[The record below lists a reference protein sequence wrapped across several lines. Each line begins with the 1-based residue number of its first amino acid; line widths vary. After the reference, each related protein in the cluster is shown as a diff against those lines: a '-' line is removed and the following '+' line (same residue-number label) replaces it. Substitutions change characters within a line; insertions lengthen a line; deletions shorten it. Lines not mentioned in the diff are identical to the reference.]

1 MSLIKAL
8 FAQFKF
14 FQKKANL
21 IYVSIAGAILTMA
34 LKFGGYIVTGS
45 VGVLSDAAESIIN
58 LIASILALI
67 ILSIASRPPDS
78 THSFGHE
85 KAEYFSSGVEGALI
99 VLAAIGILYSAT
111 QRLLHPQ
118 PLENLDFGVYIV
130 AAAALLNLAI
140 ALFLLKAAQAFDSI
154 TLEADA
160 KHLLTDV
167 YTSAGVI
174 AGLFVVK
181 YTGWQ
186 LMDPLIAYAI
196 GGNII
201 LTGFSLVKR
210 SVRGLMDYRL
220 PPEEIHKIDEVI
232 HLHEK
237 DVVGYHNL
245 RTRKAGP
252 KRFIEFH
259 MLVQGKMTVQE
270 AHDLCENIEQEIQAR
285 LPNSEIIIHVEPSE
299 DISSWDL
306 KEGAIGRV
314 FRKDHDNPLR
324 MP

>member
-1 MSLIKAL
+1 
-8 FAQFKF
+8 
-14 FQKKANL
+14 
-21 IYVSIAGAILTMA
+21 MA
-34 LKFGGYIVTGS
+34 
-45 VGVLSDAAESIIN
+45 
-58 LIASILALI
+58 
-67 ILSIASRPPDS
+67 
-78 THSFGHE
+78 
-85 KAEYFSSGVEGALI
+85 
-99 VLAAIGILYSAT
+99 AAIGILYSAT
-111 QRLLHPQ
+111 QRLLHPRA
-118 PLENLDFGVYIV
+118 LENIDLGVYIV
-130 AAAALLNLAI
+130 AIAALLNLAI
-140 ALFLLKAAQAFDSI
+140 ALFLLRAAREFDSI

-167 YTSAGVI
+167 YTSGGVI

-181 YTGWQ
+181 FTGWQ
-186 LMDPLIAYAI
+186 IMDTLIAYAI

-220 PPEEIHKIDEVI
+220 PADEIDKIDEVI

-237 DVVGYHNL
+237 EVVGYHNL

-259 MLVQGKMTVQE
+259 MLVQGKMTVQQ
-270 AHDLCENIEQEIQAR
+270 AHDLCEQIEGEIQAR

-299 DISSWDL
+299 DVSSWDL
-306 KEGAIGRV
+306 KEGALGRV
-314 FRKDHDNPLR
+314 FREDHDNPLR

>member
-1 MSLIKAL
+1 M
-8 FAQFKF
+8 FTQFKF

-21 IYVSIAGAILTMA
+21 IYLSLLGAVLTMA
-34 LKFGGYIVTGS
+34 LKFSGYLITGS

-58 LIASILALI
+58 LIASLLALI
-67 ILSIASRPPDS
+67 ILSIASRPPDA

-99 VLAAIGILYSAT
+99 VAAAIGILYSAT
-111 QRLLHPQ
+111 QRLMHPRA
-118 PLENLDFGVYIV
+118 LENIDLGVTIV
-130 AAAALLNLAI
+130 AMAALLNLAI
-140 ALFLLKAAQAFDSI
+140 ALFLLKAAREFDSI

-167 YTSAGVI
+167 YTSGGVI

-181 YTGWQ
+181 FTGWQ
-186 LMDPLIAYAI
+186 IMDTLIAYAI

-220 PPEEIHKIDEVI
+220 PAEEIEKIDEVI
-232 HLHEK
+232 HLHENE
-237 DVVGYHNL
+237 VVGYHNL

-259 MLVQGKMTVQE
+259 MLVQGKMTVQQ
-270 AHDLCENIEQEIQAR
+270 AHDLCEQIEAEIQAR

-299 DISSWDL
+299 DVSSWDL
-306 KEGAIGRV
+306 KEGALGRV
-314 FRKDHDNPLR
+314 FREDHDNPLR